1 VISNVDLVESLIMLI
16 QVMDLVPRMST
27 DNSVRILTKSLW
39 GVKEMMKESHLVLGQ
54 DNMTMKLDITM

>member
-1 VISNVDLVESLIMLI
+1 MISNVDLVESLIMLI

-39 GVKEMMKESHLVLGQ
+39 EVKEMMKESHLVLGQ